1 MLEGNK
7 FINLFINF
15 SFLQKSVSKTVILLV
30 FVSKMILLSNGL
42 VEEIYLICNNNDLL
56 LLRAIED
63 NLEKCS
69 HIKKEKNKLLYLFRQ
84 KFIARWGPSNRRG
97 GNFGNFGANSESL

>member
-1 MLEGNK
+1 MLEGDK

-69 HIKKEKNKLLYLFRQ
+69 HIKKEKNKPLFVSTEIYSSLGTIEQTRWEFR
-84 KFIARWGPSNRRG
+84 KFRC
-97 GNFGNFGANSESL
+97 E